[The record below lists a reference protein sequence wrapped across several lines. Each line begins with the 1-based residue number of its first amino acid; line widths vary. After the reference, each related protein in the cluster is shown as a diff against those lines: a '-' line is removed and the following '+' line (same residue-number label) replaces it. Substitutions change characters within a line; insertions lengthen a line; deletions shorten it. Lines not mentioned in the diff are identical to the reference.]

1 MDFGAIGQIPN
12 VAHNLTPYPGN
23 LNLGAQTEEARKAQ
37 EEYQQN
43 VVKTHRRLLAAT
55 FASNLPIGTAE
66 DFVSAVR
73 KIEAF
78 LQE

>member
-12 VAHNLTPYPGN
+12 AAHGLTPYPGGG
-23 LNLGAQTEEARKAQ
+23 NLGAQTEEARKAQ
-37 EEYQQN
+37 EEYVQN
-43 VVKTHRRLLAAT
+43 LAKTQRRLLAAT
-55 FASNLPIGTAE
+55 FASNLPLENAE